1 MGSMR
6 HALTTVKKNSSPWG
20 PPLAGLVCF
29 LGPWVLRGR
38 ETAFNLVYIL
48 LHLCDDPSS
57 WRTKNLRRWLLEQE
71 ETYRRHTRF
80 GGPAKL
86 FSEAQQTLPSLP
98 TCSLETGERSVVV
111 TQLLSLVRL
120 FVTPW
125 TAACR
130 ASLSFTMSQNL
141 LRLISIELVMLSNHL
156 TLSHFLL
163 FLPSIFPSIRVFSNE
178 LALCIRW
185 PKYWSFSFSISPSNK
200 YSVLMSFRIDWF
212 DRLAFQGTLKSL
224 LQHHNT
230 KTSILWH
237 SAFFMAQFSHPYMT
251 TGKITALITWTEKD
265 LRLNKKHLSKGA
277 NRG

>member
-71 ETYRRHTRF
+71 ESYRRHTRS

-111 TQLLSLVRL
+111 TQPLSLVRL

-125 TAACR
+125 TAACQ
-130 ASLSFTMSQNL
+130 ASLSFTMSQSL
-141 LRLISIELVMLSNHL
+141 LKFTSISWLCYL
-156 TLSHFLL
+156 TISSSAIL
-163 FLPSIFPSIRVFSNE
+163 
-178 LALCIRW
+178 
-185 PKYWSFSFSISPSNK
+185 FSFCLKSFPASRSFPKNQLFASDGQSIGVPASA
-200 YSVLMSFRIDWF
+200 SVLPVDIWGWF
-212 DRLAFQGTLKSL
+212 PLGWL
-224 LQHHNT
+224 
-230 KTSILWH
+230 
-237 SAFFMAQFSHPYMT
+237 P
-251 TGKITALITWTEKD
+251 
-265 LRLNKKHLSKGA
+265 
-277 NRG
+277 